1 MPDTTT
7 DALLI
12 FIKNPELG
20 NAKTRLAATI
30 GDENALAVYKKLLA
44 YTRKTVTPVEAD
56 KQLWY
61 SRFIPKQDD
70 WNKAIFDKRTQHG
83 ESLGER
89 MKAAFQQAFDDGYKR
104 VVIIGS
110 DCGQL
115 EPEHLEQ
122 AYCALLQNDVAI
134 GPSQD
139 GGYYLLGMRT
149 FLPMLFKDKAWSTV
163 DVFSQTLIDCKKHNL
178 SCQVLEEL
186 NDVDTEEDWEQ
197 VKDRFE

>member
-30 GDENALAVYKKLLA
+30 GDKNGLAVYKKLLA
-44 YTRKTVTPVEAD
+44 YTRKTVTPIEAD

-61 SRFIPKQDD
+61 SRFIPEQDA

-89 MKAAFQQAFDDGYKR
+89 MKAAFRQAFDDGYKR

-122 AYCALLQNDVAI
+122 AYRALLQNDVAI

-149 FLPMLFKDKAWSTV
+149 FLPVLFEDKAWSTV
-163 DVFSQTLIDCKKHNL
+163 DVFSQTLSDCKKHHL